1 MFVHLAPD
9 PLVSEAF
16 CLATQR
22 TLAPSHPLHV
32 LLAPHFEGTLFI
44 NEGAARILLPS
55 AGFIDVMFAAPIQ
68 TPRPPPAAI
77 GWVSTSTAAC
87 CRRA

>member
-1 MFVHLAPD
+1 MFVHLAQTH
-9 PLVSEAF
+9 LVSEAF

-44 NEGAARILLPS
+44 NEGRRGSCCPARAS
-55 AGFIDVMFAAPIQ
+55 
-68 TPRPPPAAI
+68 
-77 GWVSTSTAAC
+77 ST
-87 CRRA
+87 